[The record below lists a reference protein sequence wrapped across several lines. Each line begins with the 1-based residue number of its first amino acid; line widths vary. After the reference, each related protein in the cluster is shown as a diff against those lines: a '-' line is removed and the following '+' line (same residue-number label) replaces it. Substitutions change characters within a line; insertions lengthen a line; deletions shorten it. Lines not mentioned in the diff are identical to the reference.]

1 MAQAN
6 LPWTLVATSVAILGA
21 VLVSKYLTAVK
32 DPREPPY
39 IPSSIPLV
47 GHLIHLLREGAEYL
61 TVIDRKYHHGIY
73 TIPIFSQRLYVVNS
87 PSWVVTMHKSHKT
100 LSFNV
105 LVVQAMRV
113 VFGFGADEAAM
124 KATEDNADNEQGD
137 RSGLLM
143 ETHDMMFGAFVQQ
156 IDELNANFL
165 KCWTPYV
172 NALARHG
179 EVSMP
184 LWYWL
189 RHNFSIASVASLYG
203 PESPLTLDPSLEDDF
218 WTFEAGVGSLFI
230 TPWPSIFLRKVYKA
244 RQRIFDALNVYAE
257 KEGYKR
263 PGTSRLVQAR
273 VEMTMGKYGLSK
285 PLYGAGETGLFFA
298 ALVNTAGGTFWLLS
312 HILADPVLHAEIRAE
327 IDGCVPKREGTCIID
342 IAKLKAQCPL
352 LNSAIRENLRITATM
367 NINRLVKEETLMTN
381 QSTGETFL
389 LKKNSGLS
397 VAANVMHFQPEIWG
411 EDAAVFNAR
420 RFLPTIERART
431 DAADGKAVDIAATFR
446 DGKGKLH
453 SGAFRSF
460 GGGNNV
466 CPGRQFAQ
474 TEMQSVVALLV
485 AGFEIDMPD
494 GGQYVPPPF
503 RPIEVVAGMRQPARD
518 VQVKVKRREGYE
530 NVEWVCEM

>member
-1 MAQAN
+1 MAQAT
-6 LPWTLVATSVAILGA
+6 LSWTLVATSIAVLGA

-32 DPREPPY
+32 DPQEPPY

-47 GHLIHLLREGAEYL
+47 GHLIHLLREGAGYL
-61 TVIDRKYHHGIY
+61 SVIDRKYHHGIY
-73 TIPIFSQRLYVVNS
+73 TIPIFSQRIYVVNS

-124 KATEDNADNEQGD
+124 KATEDNADNERGGTSPLTKTPY

-172 NALARHG
+172 NALAPHG

-244 RQRIFDALNVYAE
+244 LQRIFDALRVYAE
-257 KEGYKR
+257 NEGYKR

-312 HILADPVLHAEIRAE
+312 HIIADPVLHTEIRAE
-327 IDGCVPKREGTCIID
+327 IDECVSKRDGTCVID

-367 NINRLVKEETLMTN
+367 NINRLVKEDTLMTN

-420 RFLPTIERART
+420 RFLPTIERARS

-460 GGGNNV
+460 GGGMYIMHV
-466 CPGRQFAQ
+466 FSSTRYADDGARQQ
-474 TEMQSVVALLV
+474 R
-485 AGFEIDMPD
+485 
-494 GGQYVPPPF
+494 VPRTPV
-503 RPIEVVAGMRQPARD
+503 RT
-518 VQVKVKRREGYE
+518 
-530 NVEWVCEM
+530 N